1 MLAEGLTAASRLATT
16 SGKSLIWILPLAC
29 TGSHSRNRGYLV
41 KRFFLNCGDT
51 IGEYT
56 TMMTF
61 KQLEAVYW
69 IVRLGGFS
77 QAATKLHTSQSAIS
91 KRVQE
96 LESLF
101 GTSLF
106 DRAAR
111 TSRLTE
117 KGQEMFAIAKRLL
130 EERDSAVEQFL
141 SPEGVERSV
150 RIGVT
155 ELTAMT
161 WLPRLVNLIEAR
173 YPRVT
178 IEPDVDNSRSLR
190 EKIASDELDLMVVPG
205 NANDARL
212 SSRTIGAVQNAW
224 MCKPGLV
231 PARKA
236 LKMQE
241 LAAYRL
247 LTQSERSGTGSIY
260 AQWLEA
266 LGVAPSEKIISNNLV
281 AIIGMTVSGLGVSH
295 LPRKC
300 LQPMIRE
307 ASLAVIRTI
316 PELPDIPYI
325 VAHKA
330 GRTSALV
337 AGIVGLAEEACDF
350 GTLYQTG

>member
-1 MLAEGLTAASRLATT
+1 
-16 SGKSLIWILPLAC
+16 
-29 TGSHSRNRGYLV
+29 
-41 KRFFLNCGDT
+41 
-51 IGEYT
+51 
-56 TMMTF
+56 MMTF

-69 IVRLGGFS
+69 IERLGGFS

-96 LESLF
+96 LEGLF
-101 GTSLF
+101 GTQLF

-130 EERDSAVEQFL
+130 EERDHAVEQFR
-141 SPEGVERSV
+141 SPEVLERKV

-161 WLPRLVNLIEAR
+161 WLPKLVNLIEAK
-173 YPRVT
+173 YPRVS
-178 IEPDVDNSRSLR
+178 IEPDVDTSKSLR
-190 EKIASDELDLMVVPG
+190 EKLAADQLDLMIVPG
-205 NANDARL
+205 PFSDTGLTSKPVGR
-212 SSRTIGAVQNAW
+212 VKNAW

-231 PARKA
+231 PRRKA
-236 LKMQE
+236 VKIQE

-247 LTQSERSGTGSIY
+247 LTQSDRSGTGSIY
-260 AQWLEA
+260 AQWLDS
-266 LGVAPSEKIISNNLV
+266 LNVAPTEKIVSNNLM

-307 ASLAVIRTI
+307 GSLAVINTI
-316 PELPDIPYI
+316 PDLPDIEY
-325 VAHKA
+325 VAAHSS
-330 GRTSALV
+330 GRASTLV
-337 AGIVGLAEEACDF
+337 ASIIAFAQKACDF
-350 GTLYQTG
+350 DKLYQTT

>member
-1 MLAEGLTAASRLATT
+1 
-16 SGKSLIWILPLAC
+16 
-29 TGSHSRNRGYLV
+29 
-41 KRFFLNCGDT
+41 
-51 IGEYT
+51 
-56 TMMTF
+56 MMTF

-69 IVRLGGFS
+69 IARLGGFS

-96 LESLF
+96 LEGLF
-101 GTSLF
+101 GTDLF

-111 TSRLTE
+111 SSRLTE

-130 EERDSAVEQFL
+130 EERDHAVEQFR
-141 SPEGVERSV
+141 SPEVLERRV

-161 WLPRLVNLIEAR
+161 WLPKLVNLIEGK

-178 IEPDVDNSRSLR
+178 IEPDVDTSKSLR
-190 EKIASDELDLMVVPG
+190 EKLAVDQLDLMIVPRPSS
-205 NANDARL
+205 DAGLASKPVGR
-212 SSRTIGAVQNAW
+212 VKNAW

-231 PARKA
+231 PSRKA
-236 LKMQE
+236 VKIQE

-247 LTQSERSGTGSIY
+247 LTQSDRSGTGSIY

-266 LGVAPSEKIISNNLV
+266 LNVAPTEKIVSNNLM

-307 ASLAVIRTI
+307 GSLAVINTI
-316 PELPDIPYI
+316 PDLPDIEY
-325 VAHKA
+325 VAAHNS
-330 GRTSALV
+330 GRASTLV
-337 AGIVGLAEEACDF
+337 ASIIAFAQEACDF
-350 GTLYQTG
+350 DRLYQTT